1 MGTYVNRVKC
11 LEQLALTLVVVMET
25 QIQKRPR
32 NRRSRV
38 LINIQKRKSICN
50 HDGAKATLEAG
61 NRFIYTSFQNLNRK
75 RTYILAFL
83 SVNVLINNG
92 IHA

>member
-1 MGTYVNRVKC
+1 MFRTASLNFGCSYGDTNPKTPEKY
-11 LEQLALTLVVVMET
+11 
-25 QIQKRPR
+25 
-32 NRRSRV
+32 RRSRV

-92 IHA
+92 IPA